1 MTVTSGF
8 CSIKASARALTTLS
22 MEVEPSV
29 FTVPLRVVVWDW
41 TGVELAAGVL
51 VGVEVVP
58 LEPQP
63 ASRPAIRA

>member
-1 MTVTSGF
+1 
-8 CSIKASARALTTLS
+8 

-63 ASRPAIRA
+63 ASRPAIRARDSPMQVSFFM